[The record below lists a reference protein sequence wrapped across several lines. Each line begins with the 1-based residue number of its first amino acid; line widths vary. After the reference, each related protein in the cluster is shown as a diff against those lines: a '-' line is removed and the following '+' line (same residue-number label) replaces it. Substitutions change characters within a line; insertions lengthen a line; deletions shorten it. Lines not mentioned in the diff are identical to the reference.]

1 MKSAY
6 AIKRN
11 GNGTALLLLPII
23 LAAAAE
29 ILAFFSSRA
38 NSTYP
43 ITSLD
48 TVMFLTEFAVGI
60 LVIIYVLSFIL
71 KGTACMVAFDALRG
85 VAVALLCIC
94 IYTVLEERAT
104 LMGYVGFSDLES
116 GNANSVSALNL
127 GVASAALYVGSVI
140 LLAVTGAV
148 EFISAK
154 KVKRTREV
162 VQAEI
167 DELNKELASMK

>member
-11 GNGTALLLLPII
+11 NLATLVILLAVVGGI
-23 LAAAAE
+23 AAE
-29 ILAFFSSRA
+29 LLALFSSRA
-38 NSTYP
+38 NSTYA
-43 ITSLD
+43 ITSLYD
-48 TVMFLTEFAVGI
+48 VMIMTEVAVAV
-60 LVIIYVLSFIL
+60 LVIIYIGSFFF
-71 KGTACMVAFDALRG
+71 KGNIAMIAFDVLRLA
-85 VAVALLCIC
+85 AVALLCVC
-94 IYTVLEERAT
+94 LYLVLEERAT
-104 LMGYVGFSDLES
+104 LMGYVWFSDLES